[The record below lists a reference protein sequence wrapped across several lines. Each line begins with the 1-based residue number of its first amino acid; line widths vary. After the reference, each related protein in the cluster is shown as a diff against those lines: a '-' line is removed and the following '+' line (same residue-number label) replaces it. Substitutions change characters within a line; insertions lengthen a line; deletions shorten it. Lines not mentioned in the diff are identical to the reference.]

1 MVQIVSFELKIFCN
15 AGRSSLEE
23 ALITCGV
30 PQDSILGPLFFLIY
44 SNDLP
49 QALSETA
56 SNLYADDTCIYYEHK
71 NIQKVQTVLNKEF
84 IPMWMVHYN
93 KLFILEKIKQ
103 NQFFLLGVKPQH
115 NWIFLF
121 KTTLLSN
128 IILLNNLVVFLIIT

>member
-30 PQDSILGPLFFLIY
+30 PQESILGPLFFLIY
-44 SNDLP
+44 SNELP

-84 IPMWMVHYN
+84 IPMWMVH
-93 KLFILEKIKQ
+93 
-103 NQFFLLGVKPQH
+103 
-115 NWIFLF
+115 W
-121 KTTLLSN
+121 
-128 IILLNNLVVFLIIT
+128 